1 MVNSRTK
8 GASAERELFK
18 LISEALGV
26 EVKRNLVQTREGGYD
41 TKVGGFA
48 LEVKRVEQPDFT
60 SWWNQAVKQADLA
73 KLMPMLAYRRSRQP
87 WRVRVYATHYLLM
100 YDVIRPTGAV
110 LDMDLDEA
118 IVIIKK
124 SIEGEKDASKPE

>member
-1 MVNSRTK
+1 MVNSRSK

-18 LISEALGV
+18 LISDALGI

-41 TKVGGFA
+41 TRVGGFA

-60 SWWNQAVKQADLA
+60 SWWNQAVKQASLA

-87 WRVRVYATHYLLM
+87 WRCRLYATHYLLM
-100 YDVIRPTGAV
+100 HDVIRPTGSV
-110 LDMDLDEA
+110 LDIDLEEA
-118 IVIIKK
+118 IVILKK
-124 SIEGEKDASKPE
+124 GIQGEKHGD

>member
-1 MVNSRTK
+1 MVNSRSK

-18 LISEALGV
+18 LISDALGI

-41 TKVGGFA
+41 TRVGGFA

-60 SWWNQAVKQADLA
+60 SWWNQAVKQASLA

-87 WRVRVYATHYLLM
+87 WRCRLYATHYLLM
-100 YDVIRPTGAV
+100 HDVIRPTGSV
-110 LDMDLDEA
+110 LDIDLEEA
-118 IVIIKK
+118 IVILKK
-124 SIEGEKDASKPE
+124 GIEGEKHGD